1 MQNHEAHHISP
12 NAAVT
17 SITIKKGKLVPSH
30 GTNLYQD
37 LEGAKSLVYLKQ
49 KPRNENIPVF

>member
-1 MQNHEAHHISP
+1 MQNHESHHIPP

-17 SITIKKGKLVPSH
+17 SITIKKGKLVPCH
-30 GTNLYQD
+30 GTNLYLD
-37 LEGAKSLVYLKQ
+37 LDGAKSLVYLKQ